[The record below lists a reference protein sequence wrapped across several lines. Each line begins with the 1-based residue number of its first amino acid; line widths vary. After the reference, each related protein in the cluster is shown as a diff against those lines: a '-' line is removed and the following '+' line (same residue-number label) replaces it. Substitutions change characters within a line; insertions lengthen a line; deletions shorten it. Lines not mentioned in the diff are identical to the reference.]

1 MKNYSYLYE
10 KLQLAVFFDTAKPM
24 LSLCAAV
31 AVLVL
36 DVSFDTAWRF
46 DAGISGIKLVLV
58 PVVLCN

>member
-1 MKNYSYLYE
+1 
-10 KLQLAVFFDTAKPM
+10 M